1 MNYRRNLFTSK
12 ETALF
17 PSSNFFIRITL
28 CQMPFRMLVPAC
40 SHIISVLTRAKHGN
54 KGQLV
59 PQQLQKDIN
68 GAEQSPGHHIFL
80 SVLSLFFLVF
90 SNQFQDQFLRFFF
103 FFNLFKM
110 AVPVNVVWWCFGKR
124 GPGSF
129 FYLPHVIFFLSP
141 SNLFIFTLKKTYIYI
156 YIFACYPSL
165 VFIVFFSIH
174 VLKLSAATWLVW
186 VNLFRP

>member
-1 MNYRRNLFTSK
+1 
-12 ETALF
+12 
-17 PSSNFFIRITL
+17 
-28 CQMPFRMLVPAC
+28 MPFRMLVPAC

-80 SVLSLFFLVF
+80 SVLPLFFLVF

-156 YIFACYPSL
+156 YFCLLPFSSFYCLLFYPC
-165 VFIVFFSIH
+165 FKTFSCNLARLSQSFQALRKTY
-174 VLKLSAATWLVW
+174 LKKIYGINITC
-186 VNLFRP
+186 